1 VRPYL
6 FGLIAVLASL
16 ISACETTDGGKR
28 IPARFEC
35 DDGAKLNLI
44 FDHTQDAA
52 VVRLPKGQHAV
63 LPSQHPAA
71 GMFYAGGGYELRGS
85 GDTVTYAAPDRPQT
99 RCTQTR

>member
-1 VRPYL
+1 MRPHML
-6 FGLIAVLASL
+6 ASLAVLALL

-35 DDGAKLNLI
+35 DDGGKLNLV

-52 VVRLPKGQHAV
+52 VVRLPKGKSAV

-85 GDTVTYAAPDRPQT
+85 GDTVSYAAPDRPKT

>member
-6 FGLIAVLASL
+6 FGLIAVLAGL
-16 ISACETTDGGKR
+16 VSACETTDGGKR